1 MLPVRG
7 ATSLICA
14 ALSLSSAISI
24 HAPRAGSD
32 VVFALHDRPAVR
44 NFNPCSPCGE
54 RRRAGRHPRAA
65 AGISIHA
72 PRAGSDLSDPAGG
85 DKKDIS
91 IHAPRAGSDPPL
103 GAGQDQDI
111 VISIHAPRAGSDQY
125 GQDAQVYQ
133 ELFQSML
140 PVRGATHGL
149 QSSTATDNISIHA
162 PRAGSDG
169 ICTPLLA
176 L

>member
-1 MLPVRG
+1 MG
-7 ATSLICA
+7 ARINPRDA
-14 ALSLSSAISI
+14 EISI

-32 VVFALHDRPAVR
+32 SMFST
-44 NFNPCSPCGE
+44 F
-54 RRRAGRHPRAA
+54 
-65 AGISIHA
+65 
-72 PRAGSDLSDPAGG
+72 LSH
-85 DKKDIS
+85 S
-91 IHAPRAGSDPPL
+91 T
-103 GAGQDQDI
+103 
-111 VISIHAPRAGSDQY
+111 
-125 GQDAQVYQ
+125 
-133 ELFQSML
+133 EFQSML